1 MNANISRHQLTIK
14 QTTIVIFI
22 TIMGISTIGIGYFV
36 FSNWRSSSD
45 EMMNQMAANLN
56 SKIESQIEEFIRTP
70 LQINEVQHLLFE
82 NEIVDLNN
90 AVEREKYFAGVL
102 KAYEQAVYSL
112 SYGTQTGEYY
122 GARRNA
128 AGAIEIMRNNAAT
141 GGHTWYYSLNEDMST
156 GDIILQTATAFDP
169 RTRDWYRAADTAKSG
184 TFSPIYQHFVMNDL
198 TVSAAYPIY
207 QPTGEL
213 AGVLGAHV
221 ILSGI
226 ETFLRETVSQS
237 QGLAVI
243 VEKDS
248 EYLVS
253 NSLNLANFSFAE
265 DGVLER
271 VKIDQLG
278 NRALASAYRQYLS
291 TGTANYRYIDNEF
304 DLFFSAVE
312 VQNQGI
318 NWVVLSAIP
327 QSYLETGWRDN
338 VRLALGAFFLA
349 VIAVIL
355 LYLFYLQKAFQP
367 LTALVKATKD
377 YGEGNFSPRVPVR
390 QADEI
395 GNLAQA
401 FNIMADKTES
411 IMNHLED
418 LVEERTSKLE
428 NARRTLAEL
437 NQKLIAETEIKEKSE
452 RLLNLFFTQS
462 LTGSFF
468 MMLDQPVE
476 WNDSIDK
483 EETLAYIFDHQRDTK
498 VNPAL
503 LQQYGLSAAELM
515 SRTPRDSF
523 ADQLKQGFSFWRQ
536 MLDAGYLHAITEEKR
551 ADGSRMIIEGDYI
564 VMYDETGKV
573 IGHFGNQQD
582 ITDRVQLQQQLQE
595 SEQKYRL
602 LYSSMSQGLALHE
615 IITDANGKP
624 VDYVFLDLN
633 DSYTSLLGVTR
644 ENAIGK
650 RITEVMPQV
659 ELYWIEMLGKVALS
673 GEAMYYE
680 NYLETTK
687 RYYATYSYAI
697 RPRQFAVLV
706 SDITDRKKAE
716 QALLQSHRLLDYIIN
731 HSNGGV
737 SVFDRELNY
746 LFVSE
751 RYLEEYGISGQ
762 NIIGK
767 NHYEVFPDLPQ
778 KWRDV
783 HQMALQ
789 GIVSKADDDS
799 YIHQDGSVDWTRWE
813 CRPWYDENQQ
823 IGGIIVYTEV
833 INQRKQLELQLLQE
847 RETLSATLH
856 SIGDGVIATDAE
868 GRITSLNGVAER
880 LTGWQEEEAQGKP
893 FAEVFQ
899 IVSDP
904 NNLPC
909 ENPIE
914 KVFLSG
920 EVVELANHTILL
932 ARDGSRYFIED
943 SASPI
948 HQDNG
953 EIIGAVL
960 VFRDVTEKKQK
971 QREIEYLGNH
981 DYLTGLYNRRYFVE
995 AFDTFVRTAQY
1006 PLGVMMLDV
1015 NGLKIINDAYGHT
1028 AGDLALTAV
1037 TKILSETFQACD
1049 VIARIGGDEFAI
1061 LLPHTSLQTMDVY
1074 KDAIR
1079 RSMAENLI
1087 MNVPLSVAIGYESKE
1102 GRLQSLDEMLKSAE
1116 NHMYRQK
1123 FTEGISVR
1131 NHAIQAILQTL
1142 TDKYQLEKNH
1152 SERVRYY
1159 ARQIGEAM
1167 NLPADQLK
1175 ELEMAG
1181 MYHDIG
1187 KMSIPDAILQK
1198 PGKLSAEEYDLIKNH
1213 TQVGYQILRAADEYS
1228 DLAIHALQHHEHW
1241 DGKGY
1246 PSGLKGNQILLISR
1260 IISVADAF
1268 EAMTAERPYK
1278 KSMTLEEAKTELLR
1292 VAGTQFDPDIVKIF
1306 IDQVLQRQPAG

>member
-1 MNANISRHQLTIK
+1 MNANIFKHKLTIK
-14 QTTIVIFI
+14 QTIIVIFI

-56 SKIESQIEEFIRTP
+56 SKIESQIEEFMQVP
-70 LQINEVQHLLFE
+70 LQINEVQHHLLE
-82 NEIVDLNN
+82 NGIVDLNN
-90 AVEREKYFAGVL
+90 TVEREKYFAGIL
-102 KAYEQAVYSL
+102 LAYEKAVYSF
-112 SYGTQTGEYY
+112 SYGTESGEYY

-128 AGAIEIMRNNAAT
+128 AGEIEIMRNNAAT

-156 GDIILQTATAFDP
+156 GAIVSQTATVFDA
-169 RTRDWYRAADTAKSG
+169 RTRDWYTTAKTAASG
-184 TFSPIYQHFVMNDL
+184 TFSPIYKHFVMNDL

-207 QPTGEL
+207 QPNGEL

-226 ETFLRETVSQS
+226 ETFMQETVSQS
-237 QGLAVI
+237 QGFAAI
-243 VEKDS
+243 IEKDS

-253 NSLNLANFSFAE
+253 NSLNLADFSFAE
-265 DGVLER
+265 DGTLKR

-278 NRALASAYRQYLS
+278 NSALSSAYQQYLS
-291 TGTANYRYIDNEF
+291 TGTENYRYIDKGL
-304 DLFFSAVE
+304 DYFFRAVE
-312 VQNQGI
+312 VQNKGI
-318 NWVVLSAIP
+318 DWIVLSAIP

-349 VIAVIL
+349 VLAVIL
-355 LYLFYLQKAFQP
+355 FYLFYLQKAFQP
-367 LTALVKATKD
+367 LAALVKATKE
-377 YGEGNFSPRVPVR
+377 YGEGNFSPRVAIR
-390 QADEI
+390 RADEI
-395 GNLAQA
+395 GNLTQA
-401 FNIMADKTES
+401 FNTMAEKTES
-411 IMNHLED
+411 IMNHLEY

-437 NQKLIAETEIKEKSE
+437 NQKLTAETEIKEKSE

-462 LTGSFF
+462 LTGFFF

-476 WNDSIDK
+476 WNDTIDK
-483 EETLAYIFDHQRDTK
+483 EKALAYIFDHQRDTK

-503 LQQYGLSAAELM
+503 LQQYGLSEAEMM
-515 SRTPRDSF
+515 SKTPRDLF
-523 ADQLKQGFSFWRQ
+523 AGQLEQGLALWRQ
-536 MLDAGYLHAITEEKR
+536 MLDAGYLHITTEERR
-551 ADGSRMIIEGDYI
+551 ADGSVMIIEGDYI

-582 ITDRVQLQQQLQE
+582 ITERIKLQQQLQE

-615 IITDANGKP
+615 IITDTNGKP

-633 DSYTSLLGVTR
+633 DSYTRLLGVTR

-659 ELYWIEMLGKVALS
+659 EPYWIEVFGKVALS
-673 GEAMYYE
+673 GEAIYYE

-687 RYYATYSYAI
+687 RYYATYTYATK
-697 RPRQFAVLV
+697 PGQFAVLV

-716 QALLQSHRLLDYIIN
+716 KALQQSHDLLDYIIN

-751 RYLEEYGISGQ
+751 RYLEEYGIIGQ
-762 NIIGK
+762 DIIGK
-767 NHYEVFPDLPQ
+767 NHYDVFPDLPQ

-783 HQMALQ
+783 HQMALK
-789 GIVSKADDDS
+789 GIVSKAEDDP
-799 YIHQDGSVDWTRWE
+799 YLHQDGSVDWTRWE
-813 CRPWYDENQQ
+813 CRPWYEDNQQ

-833 INQRKQLELQLLQE
+833 INLRKQLELQLLQE
-847 RETLSATLH
+847 TETLSATLH
-856 SIGDGVIATDAE
+856 SIGDGVIATDAQ
-868 GRITSLNGVAER
+868 GRVTSINEVAER
-880 LTGWQEEEAQGKP
+880 LTGWQEKEAQGKP

-899 IVSDP
+899 IISDL

-909 ENPIE
+909 ENPVD

-920 EVVELANHTILL
+920 DVVELANHTILV
-932 ARDGSRYFIED
+932 AKDGSRYFIED
-943 SASPI
+943 CASPI
-948 HQDNG
+948 HHVNG

-981 DYLTGLYNRRYFVE
+981 DYLTGLFNRRYFVE
-995 AFDTFVRTAQY
+995 AFDTFVRTEQY

-1037 TKILSETFQACD
+1037 TGILSKAFQPCD

-1061 LLPHTSLQTMDVY
+1061 LLPNTSLQAMDAC

-1079 RSMAENLI
+1079 QSMSENLI
-1087 MNVPLSVAIGYESKE
+1087 MNVPLSIAIGYESNE
-1102 GRLQSLDEMLKSAE
+1102 GHFKSLDEMLKTAE

-1123 FTEGISVR
+1123 FTEGISMR
-1131 NHAIQAILQTL
+1131 NRAIQAILQTL
-1142 TDKYQLEKNH
+1142 TDKYQLEKIH
-1152 SERVRYY
+1152 SERVSSY
-1159 ARQIGEAM
+1159 ARRIGEAM
-1167 NLPADQLK
+1167 YLSADQLK

-1213 TQVGYQILRAADEYS
+1213 TQVGYHILRAADEYS

-1246 PSGLKGNQILLISR
+1246 PTGLKGNQILLISR

-1292 VAGTQFDPDIVKIF
+1292 AAGTQFDPDIVKIF
-1306 IDQVLQRQPAG
+1306 LEQVLNQQSGV